1 MQSGSFAFAVQQL
14 NMLLYFS
21 SEGWEV
27 TGGSSDA
34 GGCAEVSVAGSV
46 VTYPL

>member
-21 SEGWEV
+21 SERWEL

-34 GGCAEVSVAGSV
+34 GGCAEESVAGSV